1 MCLQQQ
7 PLSPNEDK
15 VALGALE
22 TALAAAEDESDV
34 QAARTAKAEA
44 AADLAE
50 FDETIPLEDGETGEQ
65 EMSKAELEVHNLI
78 QQVCNGST
86 SVIFEIST
94 EICKKKQVSS
104 SDTFLYLFLKD
115 TLSLVA
121 SNPKTEEVP
130 WFR

>member
-1 MCLQQQ
+1 M

-22 TALAAAEDESDV
+22 SALAAAEDESDV

-50 FDETIPLEDGETGEQ
+50 FDETIPLEDAEIGGAAGER

-78 QQVCNGST
+78 QQVYSGET
-86 SVIFEIST
+86 
-94 EICKKKQVSS
+94 QVCYFT
-104 SDTFLYLFLKD
+104 DQYLNL
-115 TLSLVA
+115 
-121 SNPKTEEVP
+121 
-130 WFR
+130 

>member
-1 MCLQQQ
+1 MCSQQL

-50 FDETIPLEDGETGEQ
+50 FDETIPLEDGETGGEQ

-78 QQVCNGST
+78 QQVCSGST
-86 SVIFEIST
+86 GVVFQIST
-94 EICKKKQVSS
+94 
-104 SDTFLYLFLKD
+104 
-115 TLSLVA
+115 
-121 SNPKTEEVP
+121 
-130 WFR
+130 

>member
-1 MCLQQQ
+1 MRKSSAVIRVHSGDRWILSEQSVTMCSQQQ

-78 QQVCNGST
+78 QQVCDGST
-86 SVIFEIST
+86 SVVFQIST
-94 EICKKKQVSS
+94 
-104 SDTFLYLFLKD
+104 
-115 TLSLVA
+115 
-121 SNPKTEEVP
+121 
-130 WFR
+130 